1 MTSTQGFLATVVQY
15 AYEWRYYLV
24 ITEFLLVVAAD
35 IPYVGGNRSPNSL
48 LNILPKQ
55 IKWMIQLFILLSV
68 PIAAYFGLMAPPV
81 FSLLLQVILVVFFL
95 FMVIF

>member
-1 MTSTQGFLATVVQY
+1 MADVVQC

-55 IKWMIQLFILLSV
+55 IKWMIQVFILLSV
-68 PIAAYFGLMAPPV
+68 PIAACFALIAPPV
-81 FSLLLQVILVVFFL
+81 FSLLSQVILVVFFL

>member
-1 MTSTQGFLATVVQY
+1 MISTHGFWATVVQHT
-15 AYEWRYYLV
+15 YEWRYYLV
-24 ITEFLLVVAAD
+24 ITEFLLIVAAD

-55 IKWMIQLFILLSV
+55 IKWTIQLFILPSV
-68 PIAAYFGLMAPPV
+68 PIAAYFALIAPPV
-81 FSLLLQVILVVFFL
+81 FSLLSQVILVVFFL